1 MDPKSVAPASIVA
14 SYKELARALMGAG
27 KSHDEVVSEVTALA
41 EKCGYAY
48 ESSWV
53 PFAGATSFDE
63 YDSYQQ
69 AATQEAAVY
78 ELTYAFQS
86 VVSNILKSEM
96 LSLADKASAVRQ
108 ASIDLASRI
117 PNDPRTTIEQDEG
130 DDELEEMGMRS
141 IGSRLWGTITGRK
154 AQWDTAFINDLP
166 DSAFAIIMPG
176 GEKDV
181 GGKTTPRS
189 LRKLPHHDSAGKVD
203 APHMRNAMSR
213 LPQTKGLTDAQ
224 RTKAENHLAA
234 HQKAMKSL
242 EDHEPL
248 PAGGSFRAFKDASG
262 AYRWAAIYSNNFEDL
277 EGEIFPYESHK
288 EFVDWVD
295 RTGSLPELWLW
306 HTPGTKVGSA
316 DAIDLSTEGFL
327 VALGTFDEG
336 SKDVAA
342 RLEAMGPQAVSHG
355 YNYEPAGLVNGVYT
369 KEAHY
374 RTFEISV
381 IPPGREANPI
391 GTGFAA
397 GTEVQVM
404 LTKEKRDY
412 FTLVLGGDTVANLEK
427 VLGDA
432 ASKARE
438 KGIAYK
444 DLTSAFEP
452 TEPTTAAVAA
462 TAAKDEA
469 VIPPDLSQL
478 LATAVTSALAP
489 LSEKLD
495 QVAAGLATTQ
505 DEVKSLKASD
515 DEKISSRFA
524 ARGGPPGTG
533 FVASTD
539 PSTTVRANSTEAK
552 EAEAGLKVVG
562 GPLGELV
569 ASAPDAMKPH
579 LEMLGALIGGGH

>member
-27 KSHDEVVSEVTALA
+27 KSRDEVVAEVTALA
-41 EKCGYAY
+41 EKCGYEY
-48 ESSWV
+48 EMSWV

-86 VVSNILKSEM
+86 VVSNILKSDM
-96 LSLADKASAVRQ
+96 LTLAEKAAAVRQ

-117 PNDPRTTIEQDEG
+117 PNDPRMTLEDGEAADHDEMMG
-130 DDELEEMGMRS
+130 GMRS
-141 IGSRLWGTITGRK
+141 VGSRLWGVVTGRK
-154 AQWDTAFINDLP
+154 APRAK
-166 DSAFAIIMPG
+166 
-176 GEKDV
+176 GEV
-181 GGKTTPRS
+181 
-189 LRKLPHHDSAGKVD
+189 AA
-203 APHMRNAMSR
+203 AP
-213 LPQTKGLTDAQ
+213 QAQ
-224 RTKAENHLAA
+224 
-234 HQKAMKSL
+234 
-242 EDHEPL
+242 PL
-248 PAGGSFRAFKDASG
+248 PAGGSFRAFKDAAG
-262 AYRWAAIYSNNFEDL
+262 VDRWAAIYSNNFEDL

-288 EFVDWVD
+288 EFVDWAD
-295 RTGSLPELWLW
+295 RTKALPELWLW
-306 HTPGTKVGSA
+306 HTPGTKIGKA
-316 DAIDLSTEGFL
+316 DVIDLSTEGFL
-327 VALGTFDEG
+327 VALGTFDEA
-336 SKDVAA
+336 SKDVAE

-397 GTEVQVM
+397 GTEVSVM

-412 FTLVLGGDTVANLEK
+412 FAGILGADGVDKLEK

-432 ASKARE
+432 AFKARE
-438 KGIAYK
+438 QGIAYK

-452 TEPTTAAVAA
+452 PEPAKAAVAA
-462 TAAKDEA
+462 VAAKDDAAGGETVA
-469 VIPPDLSQL
+469 PPDLTQM
-478 LATAVTSALAP
+478 LAAAMSSALAP

-505 DEVKSLKASD
+505 DEVKGLKASD

-539 PSTTVRANSTEAK
+539 PSTTVRANSK
-552 EAEAGLKVVG
+552 EAEEAAAGLKATA

-569 ASAPDAMKPH
+569 ASAPEAMKPH
-579 LEMLGALIGGGH
+579 LEMLGALIGGH